1 MKGSP
6 FQELALIL
14 LVAIGLWLPFRFLT
28 QKVERPIEEPTVES
42 FATQEA
48 WLDLRFSHAPESA
61 TISQNGTVL
70 WQGGGELREDADI
83 QLQLSDVRNVL
94 DLDFRWSENVEQ
106 AYVELSLEVGEL
118 PSRNLGFWVRG
129 EVQRAWVLEWEEAL

>member
-6 FQELALIL
+6 FQELAIIV
-14 LVAIGLWLPFRFLT
+14 LVAIGLWLPLRFLT
-28 QKVERPIEEPTVES
+28 QKIIRPVEESTVVSSE
-42 FATQEA
+42 TQEA

-70 WQGGGELREDADI
+70 WQGGGELREDADV
-83 QLQLSDVRNVL
+83 QLQLSDTRNVL
-94 DLDFRWSENVEQ
+94 DLDFRWAENVEQ
-106 AYVELSLEVGEL
+106 AYVELSLEVGDL
-118 PSRNLGFWVRG
+118 PSRDLGFWAHG